1 MNKISRGG
9 GKVNKALIV
18 LLSSTSAFSLKTLLE
33 KRYKIHSRVIPAPAK
48 LAVLGCAY
56 CLEIDM
62 IDMKTATNLIK
73 VSGITTKGI
82 YDAETYHKLY

>member
-1 MNKISRGG
+1 MNK
-9 GKVNKALIV
+9 VLIV
-18 LLSSTSAFSLKTLLE
+18 LLSSTSAYSLKTLLGR
-33 KRYKIHSRVIPAPAK
+33 RYKIHSRVIQAPAK

-62 IDMKTATNLIK
+62 SDMKTAANLIK

-82 YDAETYHKLY
+82 YDAVNYQKLY